1 MPKIHGMTV
10 TLHVKELIGADE
22 LGVPVYRYDEE
33 VQVENVLVSPVN
45 SGGQD
50 VVDAV
55 RLLGKS
61 ASYVLAIPKGD
72 THEWNEAVVE
82 FFGERWKCFEIP
94 TQGIEA
100 NIPLRWNKKVVV
112 ERYE

>member
-1 MPKIHGMTV
+1 MQISGITINYIPQISGEPDGFNKS
-10 TLHVKELIGADE
+10 ELEDGA
-22 LGVPVYRYDEE
+22 PVLIND
-33 VQVENVLVSPVN
+33 VLVAPTTSDDLVTTT
-45 SGGQD
+45 D
-50 VVDAV
+50 
-55 RLLGKS
+55 LEGKHIV
-61 ASYVLAIPKGD
+61 YTLAIPKGD